1 MERTL
6 SIIKPD
12 ATTRNITGKVN
23 AMIEEAGLR
32 IVAQKRVWLSKIQA
46 EEFYAEHKDK
56 AFFAGLVEFMTSAP
70 VIVQVLEAD
79 NAIELYRKTMGATNP
94 AVADEGTIRK
104 TFALSIDRIRFTVP
118 ILRKPPPVKL
128 LIFSAGLKSSDR
140 SCKCRKFY
148 CFLFFGDCWPPLR
161 FEPKI

>member
-104 TFALSIDRIRFTVP
+104 TFALSIDKNTVHGSDSPESAAREIAYFFSRIE
-118 ILRKPPPVKL
+118 I
-128 LIFSAGLKSSDR
+128 IG
-140 SCKCRKFY
+140 
-148 CFLFFGDCWPPLR
+148 
-161 FEPKI
+161 

>member
-104 TFALSIDRIRFTVP
+104 TFALSIDKNTVHGSDSPETAAREIAYFFSRIE
-118 ILRKPPPVKL
+118 I
-128 LIFSAGLKSSDR
+128 IG
-140 SCKCRKFY
+140 
-148 CFLFFGDCWPPLR
+148 
-161 FEPKI
+161 

>member
-104 TFALSIDRIRFTVP
+104 TFALSI
-118 ILRKPPPVKL
+118 LQKPPPVKL